1 MEMEISKLR
10 GDLDRATKNHADTL
24 ATLARTE
31 QDLQILST
39 THDDTMA
46 ELSTT
51 QAQLSAASS
60 QAVADAAALRT
71 AESLA
76 QSLQLEVATLAATTR
91 TQATTIADHDR
102 ATPRPKHRDPSES
115 RLHGTGATQQDSD
128 DVDALED
135 AVRFRLQ
142 RRIQQLETELRGKEP
157 MLDVDLKP
165 AREEDE
171 AELRRRAETERIE
184 RVKDVKRGL
193 ETWRGW
199 RLDLTVLGGGM
210 GFGSVFEV

>member
-31 QDLQILST
+31 QDLQTLST
-39 THDDTMA
+39 THDDTIA

-51 QAQLSAASS
+51 HAQLSAASS
-60 QAVADAAALRT
+60 RAVADAAALRT

-91 TQATTIADHDR
+91 TQAATIADYDR
-102 ATPRPKHRDPSES
+102 ATPRPKHRDPSDS

-142 RRIQQLETELRGKEP
+142 RRIQQLEAELRGKEP

-171 AELRRRAETERIE
+171 AELRRRVETERIE

>member
-10 GDLDRATKNHADTL
+10 GELDRAAKNLVEKIAALARSEQVLQTL
-24 ATLARTE
+24 A
-31 QDLQILST
+31 I
-39 THDDTMA
+39 THDATTA
-46 ELSTT
+46 ELSAI
-51 QAQLSAASS
+51 QAQLLATTSRAID
-60 QAVADAAALRT
+60 DATA

-76 QSLQLEVATLAATTR
+76 QSLQREVATLTATTR
-91 TQATTIADHDR
+91 TQAATIADYGR
-102 ATPRPKHRDPSES
+102 ATPKPKHRDSSNS

-135 AVRFRLQ
+135 AVRSRLQ
-142 RRIQQLETELRGKEP
+142 HRILQLEAELRHKQP

-165 AREEDE
+165 AREEDK
-171 AELRRRAETERIE
+171 AELRQRAEAERIE
-184 RVKDVKRGL
+184 RVKNVKRGL